1 MSGAPNIPQPQAGP
15 SFDPVSTFLGT
26 LSPTVV
32 ETVEVETR
40 LPRLADLPEAYRSGA
55 AATAMASV
63 HPPGGKLWHHQALA
77 LELVDAGENVLVTTA
92 TGSGKSLVFH
102 YPVLREMVEGDAT
115 AIILYPQK
123 ALGSDQLGRWRQE
136 LGAMDLD
143 PALVA
148 EINGQ
153 VPMCERGEILK
164 TARILLMTPD
174 VVHAWFLRLRATR
187 EVQDCLRRLRFLVI
201 DEAHLLDGVF
211 GSNCA
216 YFFRR
221 LRFAAMHAKGSSGGT
236 LQLIAAS
243 ATIGDPVGHVEALTG
258 CRFAHVSEDDNGA
271 PTQPMTLMHIEGA
284 DRGRAAENELANII
298 GELMPEMA
306 GESLLA
312 FADSR
317 QGVERISKLTDDDR
331 VLPYRNGYERA
342 DLAAIEGGLKN
353 GSLVAAAC
361 TSAFE
366 VGIDINRFRVG
377 LNLGVPPTRRSLR
390 QRAGR
395 IGRAKPGLF
404 AVIAPRAA
412 FTKLGTTFEEAV
424 TGPVE
429 PNHLHLGNR
438 IIQYQQACC
447 LRAELGDDEALI
459 EEALHRLDWPEGFAE
474 AVGWAAPSA
483 FRPHEVEDV
492 ARLRGECPH
501 FDFPLRQIAN
511 IIFKLRMA
519 DDPGV
524 TLGDISIEKAM
535 REAYPGATYLHLR
548 RSYRVVGWRRSPFEH
563 SILLKPEKGRITTTP
578 LMTSAVSAS
587 LNAEHIFDQHNLESS
602 QGVFAECRLKVSE
615 TVFGY
620 AYGGKKMLYAELAQ
634 KNAHMRQ
641 QRRDFET
648 TGVLIRIDE
657 PWFRGAAPREV
668 KIRKRVAEALKAI
681 LLSEQG
687 IPAGEIDSAHTGI
700 DIVACDGPQKLDSAI
715 VIFDD
720 VPGGLR
726 LTQPLFED
734 FEAILDRLDRG
745 AGMAGADSLLE
756 PPIIERLRD
765 WYGSLTPSQAPATGT
780 STDRLFA
787 PGSIVGV
794 SIHGELRMRKLL
806 GHQFVNLDGTDRLMY
821 NYEVEGGTAL
831 VSATAIRPVG
841 SDWRFLPD
849 AAARQG
855 GLQ

>member
-298 GELMPEMA
+298 GELLPKMA

-331 VLPYRNGYERA
+331 VLPYRNGYERT
-342 DLAAIEGGLKN
+342 DLAEMEGGLKN
-353 GSLVAAAC
+353 GNLMAAAC

-366 VGIDINRFRVG
+366 VGIDIDRFRIG
-377 LNLGVPPTRRSLR
+377 LNLGIPPTRRSLR

-395 IGRAKPGLF
+395 IGRSKPGLF
-404 AVIAPRAA
+404 VVIAPRAA
-412 FTKLGTTFEEAV
+412 FTKLGTTFAEAV

-447 LRAELGDDEALI
+447 LRAELGEDDVLINEALD
-459 EEALHRLDWPEGFAE
+459 ALEWPDGFAE
-474 AVGWAAPSA
+474 AVSWSAPAA
-483 FRPHEVEDV
+483 FRPRDIDGV
-492 ARLRGECPH
+492 ARLRGECAH
-501 FDFPLRQIAN
+501 FDFPLRKIADVS
-511 IIFKLRMA
+511 FQLRLA

-524 TLGDISIEKAM
+524 TIGDPIPIEKAI
-535 REAYPGATYLHLR
+535 REAYPGATYLQR
-548 RSYRVVGWRRSPFEH
+548 RSYRVVGWRHSPFER
-563 SILLKPEKGRITTTP
+563 SILLKPEKGRITTSP
-578 LMTSAVSAS
+578 LLKATASAA
-587 LNAEHIFDQHNLESS
+587 LNVEGIFDRHYLAGDR
-602 QGVFAECRLKVSE
+602 GVFAECRLKVSE

-620 AYGGKKMLYAELAQ
+620 TYGGKKMLYSELEQ
-634 KNAHMRQ
+634 KNAHMRPQ
-641 QRRDFET
+641 VRSFET
-648 TGVLIRIDE
+648 TGVLIRINE

-668 KIRKRVAEALKAI
+668 KVRKRAAEALKAI

-687 IPAGEIDSAHTGI
+687 IPAGEIAFAHTGI
-700 DIVACDGPQKLDSAI
+700 VALEYGGPQKLDSAI

-745 AGMAGADSLLE
+745 AGMAGEDSLLE

-765 WYGSLTPSQAPATGT
+765 WYGSLTPSQAPVTG
-780 STDRLFA
+780 SNTDRLYA

-831 VSATAIRPVG
+831 VSASAIRPVG

-849 AAARQG
+849 TAARQG

>member
-1 MSGAPNIPQPQAGP
+1 MSGAPSILQPQAAP

-26 LSPTVV
+26 LSPTVI

-40 LPRLADLPEAYRSGA
+40 LPRFAELPEAYRSGA
-55 AATAMASV
+55 AALAMASV

-77 LELVDAGENVLVTTA
+77 LDLVDAGENVLVTTA

-102 YPVLREMVEGDAT
+102 YPVLREMVGGDGT

-136 LGAMDLD
+136 LAAMDLD

-164 TARILLMTPD
+164 RARILLMTPD
-174 VVHAWFLRLRATR
+174 VVHAWFLRLRAT
-187 EVQDCLRRLRFLVI
+187 EDVQNCLRRLRFLVI

-211 GSNCA
+211 GSNCV

-221 LRFAAMHAKGSSGGT
+221 LRFAAMHAKGNGGGA

-243 ATIGDPVGHVEALTG
+243 ATIGDPLRHVEDLTG

-271 PTQPMTLMHIEGA
+271 PTQPMTLLHIEGA
-284 DRGRAAENELANII
+284 DRGRTAETALADAIAKLI
-298 GELMPEMA
+298 PEMA

-331 VLPYRNGYERA
+331 VLPYRNGLDRT
-342 DLAAIEGGLKN
+342 DLCEIEGGLKN
-353 GSLVAAAC
+353 GDLMAAAC

-366 VGIDINRFRVG
+366 VGIDIDRFRIG

-395 IGRAKPGLF
+395 IGRSKPGLF

-412 FTKLGTTFEEAV
+412 FTKLGTTFAEAV

-447 LRAELGDDEALI
+447 LRAELGDAETLI
-459 EEALHRLDWPEGFAE
+459 EEALQVLDWPAGFAE
-474 AVGWAAPSA
+474 AVGWTAPLAS
-483 FRPHEVEDV
+483 RPSDIDGV
-492 ARLRGECPH
+492 ARLMGECPH
-501 FDFPLRQIAN
+501 FDFPLRQIADVS
-511 IIFKLRMA
+511 FKLRMA
-519 DDPGV
+519 NDLGV

-535 REAYPGATYLHLR
+535 REAYPGATYLHRR
-548 RSYRVVGWRRSPFEH
+548 RSYRVVGWRRSAFEH
-563 SILLKPEKGRITTTP
+563 SILLKQEKGRIITTP
-578 LMTSAVSAS
+578 LLKSTASAS
-587 LNAEHIFDQHNLESS
+587 LNAEGIFDRHNLVSD

-615 TVFGY
+615 AVFGY
-620 AYGGKKMLYAELAQ
+620 TYGGKKMLYSELAP

-668 KIRKRVAEALKAI
+668 NIRKRVAEALKAI

-687 IPAGEIDSAHTGI
+687 IPAGEIDYAHTGI
-700 DIVACDGPQKLDSAI
+700 DIVACDGPQKLDNAI

-734 FEAILDRLDRG
+734 FDAILDRLDRG
-745 AGMAGADSLLE
+745 AGMAGEDSLLE

-765 WYGSLTPSQAPATGT
+765 WYGSLTPSEAPETGT

-787 PGSIVGV
+787 PGSMVGV
-794 SIHGELRMRKLL
+794 SIHGEMRMRKLL

-849 AAARQG
+849 AGVNLG
-855 GLQ
+855 GAQ

>member
-1 MSGAPNIPQPQAGP
+1 MSGAPSISQPQAAP

-32 ETVEVETR
+32 ETVEVKTR
-40 LPRLADLPEAYRSGA
+40 LPRLADLPEAYRIGA
-55 AATAMASV
+55 ASTAMASV

-77 LELVDAGENVLVTTA
+77 LDLVDAGENVLVTTA

-102 YPVLREMVEGDAT
+102 YPVLREMVEGDGT

-136 LGAMDLD
+136 LAAMDLD

-148 EINGQ
+148 EINGD
-153 VPMCERGEILK
+153 VSTCERVEILK
-164 TARILLMTPD
+164 RARILLMTPD
-174 VVHAWFLRLRATR
+174 VVHAWLLRLRATQD
-187 EVQDCLRRLRFLVI
+187 VQDCLRRLRFLVI

-221 LRFAAMHAKGSSGGT
+221 LRFAAMHAKGNGGGA

-243 ATIGDPVGHVEALTG
+243 ATIGDPVGHVEDLTG

-271 PTQPMTLMHIEGA
+271 PTQPMTLLHIEGA
-284 DRGRAAENELANII
+284 DRGRTAEKALADAIAKLI
-298 GELMPEMA
+298 PEMA

-331 VLPYRNGYERA
+331 VLPYRNGLDRT
-342 DLAAIEGGLKN
+342 DLTEIEGGLKN
-353 GSLVAAAC
+353 GDLMAAAC

-366 VGIDINRFRVG
+366 VGIDIDRFRIG
-377 LNLGVPPTRRSLR
+377 LNLGVPPTRCSLR

-395 IGRAKPGLF
+395 IGRSKPGLF

-412 FTKLGTTFEEAV
+412 FTKLGTTFAEAV

-447 LRAELGDDEALI
+447 LRAELGDAETLI
-459 EEALHRLDWPEGFAE
+459 EEALQVLDWPAGFAE
-474 AVGWAAPSA
+474 AVGWTAPSA
-483 FRPHEVEDV
+483 FRPPDIDGV
-492 ARLRGECPH
+492 ARLMGECPH
-501 FDFPLRQIAN
+501 FDFPLRRIADVR
-511 IIFKLRMA
+511 FKLCMA

-524 TLGDISIEKAM
+524 ILGDISIEKAM
-535 REAYPGATYLHLR
+535 REAYPGATYLHR
-548 RSYRVVGWRRSPFEH
+548 RRPYRVVGWRRSAFDRA
-563 SILLKPEKGRITTTP
+563 ILLKPEKGRIITTP
-578 LMTSAVSAS
+578 LLKSTASVS
-587 LNAEHIFDQHNLESS
+587 LNAEGIFDRHNLVSD

-615 TVFGY
+615 SVFGY
-620 AYGGKKMLYAELAQ
+620 TYGGKKMLYSELAA

-641 QRRDFET
+641 QRRFFET

-657 PWFRGAAPREV
+657 PWFSGAAPREV
-668 KIRKRVAEALKAI
+668 KNRKRVAKALKAI

-687 IPAGEIDSAHTGI
+687 IPSGEIDFAHTGI
-700 DIVACDGPQKLDSAI
+700 DAIEYGGPQKLDSAI

-720 VPGGLR
+720 MSGGLR

-734 FEAILDRLDRG
+734 FDAILDRLDRG
-745 AGMAGADSLLE
+745 AGMAGEDSLLE

-765 WYGSLTPSQAPATGT
+765 WYGSLTPAEAPQTGT

-806 GHQFVNLDGTDRLMY
+806 GHQFVNLDGADRLMY
-821 NYEVEGGTAL
+821 NYEVEDGTAL

-849 AAARQG
+849 AAANLG
-855 GLQ
+855 GA